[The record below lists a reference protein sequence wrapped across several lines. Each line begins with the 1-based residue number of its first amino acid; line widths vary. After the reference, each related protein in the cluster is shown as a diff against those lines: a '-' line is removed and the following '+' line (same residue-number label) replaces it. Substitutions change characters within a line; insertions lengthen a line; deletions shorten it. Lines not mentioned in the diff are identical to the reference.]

1 MTDLRT
7 AAQQALEALEQDNP
21 AGRAATITTLR
32 AALAQQA
39 EPAVWLRVID
49 EALTV
54 HHIGVADPADD
65 YVTAKRKM
73 DSLLCAVQDIGAYFA
88 TDAAVAKS
96 VQEPVAKVEL
106 MTTGGNADQLRQAV
120 RALAALNAW
129 FHFGECRAWGT
140 GPILSPQEADELARR
155 VLRDQRSS

>member
-1 MTDLRT
+1 MTTLRE
-7 AAQQALEALEQDNP
+7 AAEAALEALEQDNP

-39 EPAVWLRVID
+39 ESAVWLRVID

-65 YVTAKRKM
+65 YATAKRKM
-73 DSLLCAVQDIGAYFA
+73 DSLLCVAQDIGAYFA
-88 TDAAVAKS
+88 TDAAVAES

-106 MTTGGNADQLRQAV
+106 MTTGGNADHWTIKQAAMWV
-120 RALAALNAW
+120 ATHNETGETLVARSREALMSKINEWERA
-129 FHFGECRAWGT
+129 
-140 GPILSPQEADELARR
+140 
-155 VLRDQRSS
+155 